1 MAPVKLIIS
10 WDIVQDRE
18 QEYFEFLIR
27 EFLPGMQKLGFELS
41 DAWATVFGN
50 EPQILVGAVL
60 PSLEQAEDL
69 LASSDWISLHNRL
82 LDYVENYSQK
92 LVPARGGFQFLR
104 SISMTTTMAGQ
115 LLAWYQKNAREL
127 PWRFN
132 SDPYAILVSEVM
144 LQQTRVDTVIPYYSR
159 WMDRFQK

>member
-60 PSLEQAEDL
+60 PSLEQANDL

-92 LVPARGGFQFLR
+92 LVSARGGFQF
-104 SISMTTTMAGQ
+104 
-115 LLAWYQKNAREL
+115 
-127 PWRFN
+127 
-132 SDPYAILVSEVM
+132 
-144 LQQTRVDTVIPYYSR
+144 
-159 WMDRFQK
+159 

>member
-92 LVPARGGFQFLR
+92 LVPARGGFQF
-104 SISMTTTMAGQ
+104 
-115 LLAWYQKNAREL
+115 
-127 PWRFN
+127 
-132 SDPYAILVSEVM
+132 
-144 LQQTRVDTVIPYYSR
+144 
-159 WMDRFQK
+159 

>member
-60 PSLEQAEDL
+60 PSLEQANDL
-69 LASSDWISLHNRL
+69 LASSDWTSLHNRL

-92 LVPARGGFQFLR
+92 LVSARGGFQF
-104 SISMTTTMAGQ
+104 
-115 LLAWYQKNAREL
+115 
-127 PWRFN
+127 
-132 SDPYAILVSEVM
+132 
-144 LQQTRVDTVIPYYSR
+144 
-159 WMDRFQK
+159 

>member
-27 EFLPGMQKLGFELS
+27 EFLPGMQKMGFELS

-60 PSLEQAEDL
+60 PSLEQANNL

-92 LVPARGGFQFLR
+92 LVSARGGFQF
-104 SISMTTTMAGQ
+104 
-115 LLAWYQKNAREL
+115 
-127 PWRFN
+127 
-132 SDPYAILVSEVM
+132 
-144 LQQTRVDTVIPYYSR
+144 
-159 WMDRFQK
+159 

>member
-50 EPQILVGAVL
+50 EPQILVGAVI
-60 PSLEQAEDL
+60 PSPEQAEEL

-92 LVPARGGFQFLR
+92 LVAARGGFQF
-104 SISMTTTMAGQ
+104 
-115 LLAWYQKNAREL
+115 
-127 PWRFN
+127 
-132 SDPYAILVSEVM
+132 
-144 LQQTRVDTVIPYYSR
+144 
-159 WMDRFQK
+159 